1 MFVICGNVAHMQDI
15 PNPGALDPP
24 LDPPARIGATAECTM
39 PVTIDKG
46 AAGTTMVHHGVP
58 WHQQLVAKMVKMGLW
73 RAPVNRFNWTI
84 LLAILL

>member
-1 MFVICGNVAHMQDI
+1 MVRMQDI

-24 LDPPARIGATAECTM
+24 LDPPAQIGATAECTRS
-39 PVTIDKG
+39 VTIDKG
-46 AAGTTMVHHGVP
+46 AAGTMVVP